1 MPESQLAIVR
11 QAERLAANLDG
22 GPVKVGK
29 NVLLA
34 LVADFVST
42 PRPDRDRLRRLLK
55 LVQAESGGHVKRG
68 GGYGEQLRLAA
79 REVAGAL
86 ADDLSDRDLKSLFG
100 WTARLLRNRQDDTP
114 ALEREA
120 ARPFTA
126 ARSPRR
132 DAPPPPAP
140 PPAAPAAPKTS
151 KPWDNVQLGRH
162 NGSPAVFRG
171 KEVATCPQDVL
182 PAELLAAFKALNKKT
197 ELRCNV
203 EVVKALGALR
213 VVRIIEWRKVEK

>member
-1 MPESQLAIVR
+1 MSQSQLALVR

-55 LVQAESGGHVKRG
+55 LVQSGSGGHAERA
-68 GGYGEQLRLAA
+68 GGYGDQVRLAA
-79 REVAGAL
+79 EELAAVL
-86 ADDLSDRDLKSLFG
+86 ADDLSNQDLKSLLG
-100 WTARLLRNRQDDTP
+100 WTARLLRNRQDETP
-114 ALEREA
+114 ERGSESG
-120 ARPFTA
+120 R
-126 ARSPRR
+126 RLSDRRR
-132 DAPPPPAP
+132 DATPTETKQPPAPPPPAP
-140 PPAAPAAPKTS
+140 G
-151 KPWDNVQLGRH
+151 KPWNDAQLSYH

-171 KEVATCPQDVL
+171 KEVAVCPQGVL
-182 PAELLAAFKALNKKT
+182 PDDLFAALKDLKKKS

-203 EVVKALGALR
+203 EIVKGLGGLR
-213 VVRIIEWRKVEK
+213 VVRVLDWRKVEK